1 MKKAAVVKLLIASGM
16 ILSFSGVAD
25 AAAAENTDSVKSKIV
40 MCQGCHGIEGYRTAY
55 PYVYQVPKLG
65 GQHSA
70 YLVKALKDYRSGE
83 RNHPT
88 MVGIAGTLSD
98 EDIDALAAY
107 YAGN

>member
-1 MKKAAVVKLLIASGM
+1 MKKAAAVKLLIASGM
-16 ILSFSGVAD
+16 ILSFSGVAGAAGD
-25 AAAAENTDSVKSKIV
+25 ADSVKSKIV
-40 MCQGCHGIEGYRTAY
+40 MCQGCHGIDGYRTAY
-55 PYVYQVPKLG
+55 PYVYHVPKLG

-83 RNHPT
+83 RKHPT

>member
-1 MKKAAVVKLLIASGM
+1 MKKAAAVKLLIASGL

-25 AAAAENTDSVKSKIV
+25 AAGSTDSVKSKIA

-55 PYVYQVPKLG
+55 PFVYHVPKLG
-65 GQHSA
+65 GQHLP

>member
-1 MKKAAVVKLLIASGM
+1 MKKAAAVKLLIASGM
-16 ILSFSGVAD
+16 ILSFSGMAD
-25 AAAAENTDSVKSKIV
+25 AAGNAESVQSKIV
-40 MCQGCHGIEGYRTAY
+40 MCQGCHGIEGYRTSY
-55 PYVYQVPKLG
+55 PHVYHVPKLG
-65 GQHSA
+65 GQHSV

>member
-1 MKKAAVVKLLIASGM
+1 M
-16 ILSFSGVAD
+16 ILSFSGMAG
-25 AAAAENTDSVKSKIV
+25 AAGNTDSIQSKIV

-55 PYVYQVPKLG
+55 PYVYHVPKLG
-65 GQHSA
+65 GQHSV

>member
-1 MKKAAVVKLLIASGM
+1 MKKLAAVKLLVTSGL
-16 ILSFSGVAD
+16 ILSFFSVAN
-25 AAAAENTDSVKSKIV
+25 AAGETDSVKSKIV
-40 MCQGCHGIEGYRTAY
+40 MCQGCHGIADYRTAY
-55 PYVYQVPKLG
+55 PVVYHVPKLG
-65 GQHSA
+65 GQHEM

-98 EDIDALAAY
+98 EDIEALAAY

>member
-1 MKKAAVVKLLIASGM
+1 MKKAAAIKLLIASGM
-16 ILSFSGVAD
+16 ILSFSGMAG
-25 AAAAENTDSVKSKIV
+25 AAGNTDSVQSKIV

-55 PYVYQVPKLG
+55 PYVYHVPKLG
-65 GQHSA
+65 GQHSV

>member
-1 MKKAAVVKLLIASGM
+1 
-16 ILSFSGVAD
+16 
-25 AAAAENTDSVKSKIV
+25 
-40 MCQGCHGIEGYRTAY
+40 
-55 PYVYQVPKLG
+55 
-65 GQHSA
+65 
-70 YLVKALKDYRSGE
+70 LKDYRSGE

>member
-1 MKKAAVVKLLIASGM
+1 M

-25 AAAAENTDSVKSKIV
+25 ATGNTDSVKSKIA

-55 PYVYQVPKLG
+55 PFVYHVPKLG
-65 GQHSA
+65 GQHLP

-107 YAGN
+107 YADN

>member
-1 MKKAAVVKLLIASGM
+1 MKKAAAVKLLIASGM
-16 ILSFSGVAD
+16 VLSFSGMAD
-25 AAAAENTDSVKSKIV
+25 AAGNTDSVQSKIV

-55 PYVYQVPKLG
+55 PYVYHVPKLG
-65 GQHSA
+65 GQHSV

-83 RNHPT
+83 RDHPT
-88 MVGIAGTLSD
+88 MVGIAATLSD

>member
-1 MKKAAVVKLLIASGM
+1 MKKLAAVKLLVASGL
-16 ILSFSGVAD
+16 ILSFSSMAN
-25 AAAAENTDSVKSKIV
+25 AAGETDSVKSKIV
-40 MCQGCHGIEGYRTAY
+40 MCQGCHGIADYRTAY
-55 PYVYQVPKLG
+55 PVVYHVPKLG
-65 GQHSA
+65 GQHEM

-98 EDIDALAAY
+98 EDIEALAAY

>member
-1 MKKAAVVKLLIASGM
+1 MKKAAAVKLLIASGM
-16 ILSFSGVAD
+16 ILSFSGMAG
-25 AAAAENTDSVKSKIV
+25 AAGNTDSIQSKIV

-55 PYVYQVPKLG
+55 PYVYHVPKLG
-65 GQHSA
+65 GQHSV

>member
-1 MKKAAVVKLLIASGM
+1 MKKSAAVKLLVASGM
-16 ILSFSGVAD
+16 ILSFSGMAQ
-25 AAAAENTDSVKSKIV
+25 AAEDTDSVKSKIV
-40 MCQGCHGIEGYRTAY
+40 MCQGCHGIADYRTAY
-55 PYVYQVPKLG
+55 PVVYHVPKLG
-65 GQHSA
+65 GQHTA

-83 RNHPT
+83 RTHPT

>member
-1 MKKAAVVKLLIASGM
+1 MKKAAAVKLLIASGM
-16 ILSFSGVAD
+16 ILSFSGMAS
-25 AAAAENTDSVKSKIV
+25 AAGNTDSVQSKIV

-55 PYVYQVPKLG
+55 PYVYHVPKLG
-65 GQHSA
+65 GQHSV

>member
-1 MKKAAVVKLLIASGM
+1 MKKAAAIKLLIASGM

-25 AAAAENTDSVKSKIV
+25 AAGNTDSVKSKIA

-55 PYVYQVPKLG
+55 PFVYHVPKLG
-65 GQHSA
+65 GQHLP

>member
-1 MKKAAVVKLLIASGM
+1 MKKAAAIKLLIASGM
-16 ILSFSGVAD
+16 ILSFSGMAG
-25 AAAAENTDSVKSKIV
+25 AAGNTDSIQSKIV

-55 PYVYQVPKLG
+55 PYVYHVPKLG
-65 GQHSA
+65 GQHSV

>member
-1 MKKAAVVKLLIASGM
+1 VKKVAAIKLLIASSM
-16 ILSFSGVAD
+16 ILSFSGMAS
-25 AAAAENTDSVKSKIV
+25 AAENTDSVKSKIV
-40 MCQGCHGIEGYRTAY
+40 MCQGSHGIEGYRTAY
-55 PYVYQVPKLG
+55 PYVYHVPKLG